1 MEQKLYHAWNRKGEP
16 IAKVGDDFLRPIAEE
31 LSLVNDYIFGD
42 NSYFVN
48 APKSPTDFCNV
59 VECVEPKPIWM
70 PRMES
75 CPILPL
81 DDIMDMLRK
90 PAGSL
95 QSPLDPKAYVEGK
108 LDEMRCYMVVWND
121 RIRNTA
127 TDKRGGYVG
136 YDLGLFTSDKYPNL
150 KGKAVVHDIAA
161 KWAYCHRKGW
171 LEQDNLLPW
180 LHLKSKNGGLTD
192 GKIFV
197 NKRINPTVLPEWDH
211 YHHSVYE
218 AVARATAWNH
228 DEDWHRCAYQPCAF
242 KWFEGIVMKPR
253 FHHYNVHYIEPNE
266 VGNEQKVNIGGW
278 KKLRWD

>member
-1 MEQKLYHAWNRKGEP
+1 MSELYHAWNRKGEP

-81 DDIMDMLRK
+81 QEIMDMLK
-90 PAGSL
+90 HPAGSL

-150 KGKAVVHDIAA
+150 KGKAVIHDIAA

-171 LEQDNLLPW
+171 LEQDNLLPF
-180 LHLKSKNGGLTD
+180 LHLECRRGGLYPCQ
-192 GKIFV
+192 KLFV
-197 NKRINPTVLPEWDH
+197 NRRVNPTVLPEWDN
-211 YHHSVYE
+211 YHNAVRE
-218 AVARATAWNH
+218 AVKTASGWRYPDDPH
-228 DEDWHRCAYQPCAF
+228 LKF
-242 KWFEGIVMKPR
+242 KHYEGIVMKPR
-253 FHHYNVHYIEPNE
+253 FHHYTIHYIEPHE
-266 VGNEQKVNIGGW
+266 VGKEQTSNIGGW

>member
-1 MEQKLYHAWNRKGEP
+1 MSELYYAWNRKGQP

-81 DDIMDMLRK
+81 QEIMDMLK
-90 PAGSL
+90 HPAGSL
-95 QSPLDPKAYVEGK
+95 QSPLDPKTYVEGK

-121 RIRNTA
+121 RIRKTA

-150 KGKAVVHDIAA
+150 KGKAVIHDIAA

-171 LEQDNLLPW
+171 LEQDNLLPF
-180 LHLKSKNGGLTD
+180 LHLECRRGGLYPCE
-192 GKIFV
+192 KLFV
-197 NKRINPTVLPEWDH
+197 NRRVNPTVLPEWDN
-211 YHHSVYE
+211 YHNAVRE
-218 AVARATAWNH
+218 AVKTASGWRYPDDPH
-228 DEDWHRCAYQPCAF
+228 LKF
-242 KWFEGIVMKPR
+242 KHYEGIVMKPR
-253 FHHYNVHYIEPNE
+253 FHHYTIHYIEPHE
-266 VGNEQKVNIGGW
+266 VGKEQTSNIGGW